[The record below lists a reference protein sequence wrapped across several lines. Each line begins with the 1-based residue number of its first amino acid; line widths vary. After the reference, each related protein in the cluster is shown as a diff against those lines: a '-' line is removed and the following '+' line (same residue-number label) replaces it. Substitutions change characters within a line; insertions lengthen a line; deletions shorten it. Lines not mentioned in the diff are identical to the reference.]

1 MRLIH
6 FVSGAFGVN
15 TYIIGA
21 DGLKDC
27 AVIDPGGAEPVL
39 AALKQHGLTC
49 KAILLTHG
57 HFDHIG
63 GVKRLKEETGAK
75 LYVHEADAA
84 KLGSNRLNLAVLMGE
99 NVPPAEP
106 DVLLHGGETL
116 SIAGLTIRVLH
127 TPGHTKGGVSYVI
140 ESEKTIFSGDTLFR
154 DSVGRTDF
162 PDGSLDEIRRSV
174 VDVLFA
180 LEGDY
185 KVYTGHEES
194 TTLDYERTHN
204 PIRNI

>member
-21 DGLKDC
+21 DDTTDC

-39 AALKQHGLTC
+39 DALKQNGLTC

-63 GVKRLKEETGAK
+63 GVKQIKDETGAK
-75 LYVHEADAA
+75 LYIHEEDAD
-84 KLGSNRLNLAVLMGE
+84 KLSSNRRNLAVLVGDKIA
-99 NVPPAEP
+99 PTEP
-106 DVLLHGGETL
+106 DVLLRGGETID
-116 SIAGLTIRVLH
+116 IAGLSIQVLH
-127 TPGHTKGGVSYVI
+127 TPGHTKGGVCYVV

-154 DSVGRTDF
+154 NSVGRTDF
-162 PDGSLDEIRRSV
+162 PGGSLDEIHHSV

-180 LEGDY
+180 LDGDY
-185 KVYTGHEES
+185 AVYCGHEES

-204 PIRNI
+204 PIFRL

>member
-21 DGLKDC
+21 DDTTDC

-39 AALKQHGLTC
+39 DALKQNGLTC

-63 GVKRLKEETGAK
+63 GVKQIKDETGAK
-75 LYVHEADAA
+75 LYIHEEDAD
-84 KLGSNRLNLAVLMGE
+84 KLSSNRRNLAVLVGDKIA
-99 NVPPAEP
+99 PAEP
-106 DVLLHGGETL
+106 DVLLRGGETID
-116 SIAGLTIRVLH
+116 IAGLSIQVLH
-127 TPGHTKGGVSYVI
+127 TPGHTKGGVCYVV

-154 DSVGRTDF
+154 NSVGRTDF
-162 PDGSLDEIRRSV
+162 PGGSLDEIHHSV

-180 LEGDY
+180 LDGDY
-185 KVYTGHEES
+185 AVYCGHEES
-194 TTLDYERTHN
+194 TTLDYERAHN
-204 PIRNI
+204 PILRL

>member
-6 FVSGAFGVN
+6 FISGAFGVN

-21 DGLKDC
+21 DDSTDC

-39 AALKQHGLTC
+39 NALKQNGLTC

-63 GVKRLKEETGAK
+63 GVKQVKDDTGAK
-75 LYVHEADAA
+75 LYIHEEDAD
-84 KLGSNRLNLAVLMGE
+84 KLSSNRRNLAVLVGDKIA
-99 NVPPAEP
+99 PAEP

-116 SIAGLTIRVLH
+116 EIAGLSIRVLH
-127 TPGHTKGGVSYVI
+127 TPGHTKGGVCYVV
-140 ESEKTIFSGDTLFR
+140 ESEKTIFAGDTLFR
-154 DSVGRTDF
+154 NSVGRTDF
-162 PDGSLDEIRRSV
+162 PGGNLDEIHHSV

-180 LEGDY
+180 LDGDY
-185 KVYTGHEES
+185 AVYCGHEES
-194 TTLDYERTHN
+194 TTLDYERENN
-204 PIRNI
+204 PILRL